1 MLYDNMMAGFPF
13 NLMLKGS
20 LCRPGKSIRLMLVA
34 AEVTGMIWMETIFG
48 RETWLEDLMI
58 VDFGAILSCACQLVL
73 STIDRDVRDILL
85 WRRKRKGK
93 LSLKSSCLRGELGGV
108 LEGLM
113 TTRMRENRGH
123 RSHCY

>member
-58 VDFGAILSCACQLVL
+58 VDFGAILSCTYWLVVF
-73 STIDRDVRDILL
+73 TIY
-85 WRRKRKGK
+85 
-93 LSLKSSCLRGELGGV
+93 RG
-108 LEGLM
+108 
-113 TTRMRENRGH
+113 
-123 RSHCY
+123 C